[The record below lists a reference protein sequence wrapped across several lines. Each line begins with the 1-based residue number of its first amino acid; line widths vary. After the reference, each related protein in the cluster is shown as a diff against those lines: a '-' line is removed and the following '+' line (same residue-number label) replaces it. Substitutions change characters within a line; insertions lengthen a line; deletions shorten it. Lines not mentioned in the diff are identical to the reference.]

1 MCRAVRWRRAE
12 AASALVLLPSAPHRK
27 FIALPAGLYSTNQT
41 PLPTGVSFLLR
52 GARAILC
59 CFCSEGVLSIM
70 PSFHLSAERDSGRRS
85 PKCATH
91 RPKKARGPRKTSG
104 KWSLAFRLT
113 QISRHR
119 ECRCEILVRS
129 RVGAAKRA
137 LRITA
142 HHRVNIHLPK
152 GLGVEFPGRFEFMPI
167 ALRVPLAR
175 WYHLGVGAV

>member
-1 MCRAVRWRRAE
+1 MATRRSRQCPCP
-12 AASALVLLPSAPHRK
+12 ASQRTASQVYCTAGWAIQHQPNTLTDWCFIFVARGAGDFVLL
-27 FIALPAGLYSTNQT
+27 
-41 PLPTGVSFLLR
+41 LLR
-52 GARAILC
+52 RRFIDNAIL
-59 CFCSEGVLSIM
+59 
-70 PSFHLSAERDSGRRS
+70 SFIPAERDSGRRS

-91 RPKKARGPRKTSG
+91 RPKTARGPRKTSG